1 MQRGLIAEI
10 DLTSLVHNLSIVR
23 SLAGSSKVI
32 AVVKADAYGHGA
44 VEVSRTLTKNAV
56 DMLAVAYCSEAILL
70 RENGISTPIISLF
83 DAEPEEILR
92 HNITPVLSN
101 IKQAH
106 SINRAASKA
115 DIKLKVHLKVDTG
128 MGRTGFQ
135 AEDYKDM
142 FSLFGLS
149 NIEIEGIMSHFSEAD
164 LADKDFA
171 YYQIGQMVTLK
182 KRLSEE
188 GINVRLWHISNSAA
202 VISIPEANLDAV
214 RPGLM
219 LYGCSPFAD
228 VTHPSNALKASSSNL
243 RPVMSVCTKILQVRR
258 VRAGRYISYGRTFM
272 TKRDSLIAVL
282 PVGYADGINRL
293 FSNNLEVLVSG
304 KRAPVVGRVCMDT
317 TMIDVTDIGNISE
330 GSAVVILGSQAGETI
345 TAHELASRIN
355 TIPYEILTTL
365 GSHARRGNLLSCLLS

>member
-1 MQRGLIAEI
+1 
-10 DLTSLVHNLSIVR
+10 
-23 SLAGSSKVI
+23 
-32 AVVKADAYGHGA
+32 
-44 VEVSRTLTKNAV
+44 
-56 DMLAVAYCSEAILL
+56 
-70 RENGISTPIISLF
+70 
-83 DAEPEEILR
+83 
-92 HNITPVLSN
+92 
-101 IKQAH
+101 
-106 SINRAASKA
+106 
-115 DIKLKVHLKVDTG
+115 